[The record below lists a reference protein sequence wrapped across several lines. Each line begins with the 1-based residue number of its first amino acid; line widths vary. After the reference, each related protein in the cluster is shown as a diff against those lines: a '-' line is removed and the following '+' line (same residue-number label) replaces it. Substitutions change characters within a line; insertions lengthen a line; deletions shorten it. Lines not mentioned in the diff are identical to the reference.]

1 MSESQIL
8 SLIAGVMV
16 LVIVV
21 GGLARRR
28 MKPGESVRLAL
39 IWIAII
45 AVATVAT
52 VAVTLIQ
59 RHL

>member
-1 MSESQIL
+1 MNEGQIL
-8 SLIAGVMV
+8 SLIAGIMV
-16 LVIVV
+16 LVLLV

-28 MKPGESVRLAL
+28 MKPGESMRLAL

-45 AVATVAT
+45 LVAT

-59 RHL
+59 RHI

>member
-1 MSESQIL
+1 MNEGQIL
-8 SLIAGVMV
+8 SLIAGAMV
-16 LVIVV
+16 LVLLV

-45 AVATVAT
+45 FVAT

-59 RHL
+59 RHI

>member
-1 MSESQIL
+1 MNENQTL
-8 SLIAGVMV
+8 SLIAGLMV

-28 MKPGESVRLAL
+28 MKLGESVRLAL

-45 AVATVAT
+45 AVATL
-52 VAVTLIQ
+52 AVTLIQ